1 VFFLRCLVPDLT
13 ATFPTYLAERARITS
28 LAGVP
33 SLLAHPD
40 WVRPAPLLLWL
51 HGRTAYK
58 ELDPGRYLR
67 LIRAGVAVLAIDL
80 PGHGARSNADMQSHK
95 HSLDVLEQASAEIN
109 RVLDALRVSTD
120 AALFDFA
127 RLGIGGMSLG
137 GMTALHRLCA
147 PHPFSCAV
155 IEGSTGWLAGQ
166 YFPARFELSP
176 AKIDLYPHD
185 IARVAELDP
194 MDHLDAFRPIP
205 MLILHSEADEL
216 VPWPGMRRFL
226 DELASRY
233 RRAGADAAGI
243 RVKTWPTTGAPQEH
257 LGFGRVASEA
267 KTILTDFVA
276 QNLGAAPSPT
286 T

>member
-1 VFFLRCLVPDLT
+1 VPDLT
-13 ATFPTYLAERARITS
+13 AAFPTYLAQRARVTT

-40 WVRPAPLLLWL
+40 WATPAPLLLWM
-51 HGRTAYK
+51 HGRTATK

-67 LIRAGVAVLAIDL
+67 LIRAGIAVLAIDL
-80 PGHGARSNADMQSHK
+80 PGHGARADAAMQTHK
-95 HSLDVLEQASAEIN
+95 HSLDVLEQASGEIN
-109 RVLDALRVSTD
+109 PVLDALRASEH
-120 AALFDFA
+120 AQHLDFT
-127 RLGIGGMSLG
+127 RLAIGGMSLG

-166 YFPARFELSP
+166 YFPARYELAP
-176 AKIDLYPHD
+176 AQTDLYPHD
-185 IARVAELDP
+185 AVRVAQLDP
-194 MDHLDAFRPIP
+194 MEHLDAFRPIP
-205 MLILHSEADEL
+205 ILMLHSEADQM

-233 RRAGADAAGI
+233 RRAGADAASI
-243 RVKTWPTTGAPQEH
+243 QIKTWPTTGAPQEH

-276 QNLGAAPSPT
+276 KQLGAKPSALS
-286 T
+286 